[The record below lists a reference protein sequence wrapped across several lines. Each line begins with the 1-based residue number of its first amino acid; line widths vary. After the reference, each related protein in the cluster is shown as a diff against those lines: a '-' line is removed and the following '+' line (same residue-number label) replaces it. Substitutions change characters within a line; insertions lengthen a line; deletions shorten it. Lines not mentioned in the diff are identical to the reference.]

1 MSKCDNCGRDDG
13 HWLGCVAALRE
24 HARNLVEPDF
34 SGSLWARSA
43 ELPDAE
49 KVVTGTKD
57 PICAFDD
64 CEEPRRSADKRVK
77 FCETHS
83 DPKNRK

>member
-13 HWLGCVAALRE
+13 HWLGCSEAANPQVGDTDVCNTR
-24 HARNLVEPDF
+24 PS
-34 SGSLWARSA
+34 SG
-43 ELPDAE
+43 D
-49 KVVTGTKD
+49 G
-57 PICAFDD
+57 CAFLD
-64 CEEPRRSADKRVK
+64 CTEPRRSADKRVK